1 MAQNTI
7 YSGREFSVYVNTDL
21 VNANGAG
28 NFNTA
33 TDTSWKKIDVD
44 SVTFPSFSPIQEF
57 EMRSGSG
64 RVASFD
70 QVFTTNKRV
79 TTEFSL
85 SGRLDAAVLPIFVE
99 NVTGTASASDAVT
112 IATGYAPTSP
122 LRDAEI
128 TAGDYHLPLSFYF
141 AAPGAVDSADSYK
154 LKGCVCTSL
163 TISAD
168 MDTVAGRF
176 QFDAT
181 FQTQDPV
188 TKGGVS
194 TASMAGLNKGWLY
207 LTDLPIKTITL
218 TGSVTEG
225 AIDAL
230 WKSVSFTI
238 EQPTQ
243 FLGATGTN
251 GECEVWARGVPET
264 TFTMSGSVKYDANTD
279 QLVESYRA
287 ANADNAVAIHM
298 ANVAEHSGGLFNVS
312 STGVGFDIGKGKLQ
326 SCEVAA
332 DDIAMV
338 NFEVKA
344 LDDGTNAIGAILV
357 A

>member
-21 VNANGAG
+21 VHSNGVG
-28 NFNTA
+28 NFNTVA
-33 TDTSWKKIDVD
+33 DNKWKKIDVD

-85 SGRLDAAVLPIFVE
+85 SGRLDAAVLPIFAE
-99 NVTGTASASDAVT
+99 NVTGIATASDKVT
-112 IATGYAPTSP
+112 IPSAYAPTSP
-122 LRDAEI
+122 LRDATV

-141 AAPGAVDSADSYK
+141 AAPGGTNRDDSYQ

-181 FQTQDPV
+181 FQTQDAV
-188 TKGGVS
+188 TKGAVN
-194 TASMAGLNKGWLY
+194 TTSMADISSTKLY
-207 LTDLPIKTITL
+207 LTDLSTKTITL
-218 TGSVTEG
+218 TGSVAEG
-225 AIDAL
+225 AVDAL

-243 FLGATGTN
+243 FLGATGTD
-251 GECEVWARGVPET
+251 GECEVFARGVPET
-264 TFTMSGSVKYDANTD
+264 TFTMSGSVKYDENTD

-298 ANVAEHSGGLFNVS
+298 ANAAESGNTFAGGA
-312 STGVGFDIGKGKLQ
+312 TGIGFDITKGKLQ

-332 DDIAMV
+332 DDIAMI

-344 LDDGTNAIGAILV
+344 LDDGTNAVAEILV